1 MRQIIGLAILE
12 DEVIITSGR
21 QPPLHRERS
30 FYSHQETSYWSYF
43 RAVVKRPR
51 LPGLFLL
58 SPRILTV
65 SDIRYHDSPYSP
77 QSLETSSS
85 LTAIDPGIIITAG
98 CGVDIGQEQRTLFL
112 VVCRNRIKFFVH
124 FCGGLFHPITLE
136 REQRGKSLADRLMNL
151 LQELYFSDLPT
162 SMLSL
167 YFNFNWSQQELS
179 RLERSWKKPISQEV
193 HIVNAQTDKHF
204 QEISFDSSEDFN
216 FVIHQNYHNVYEQGL
231 KVLCADKSFTLLMK
245 IARSL

>member
-1 MRQIIGLAILE
+1 MRRIIGLAILE

-21 QPPLHRERS
+21 QPPLRRERS
-30 FYSHQETSYWSYF
+30 FYSPQGTSYWSYF

-65 SDIRYHDSPYSP
+65 SDIRYHDFRYSP
-77 QSLETSSS
+77 QSLETSSLLS
-85 LTAIDPGIIITAG
+85 AIDPGIIITAG

-124 FCGGLFHPITLE
+124 FCGGLFHPVTLE
-136 REQRGKSLADRLMNL
+136 LAQQGKSLADRLMNL
-151 LQELYFSDLPT
+151 LQELHFSELPT
-162 SMLSL
+162 SMLFLSS
-167 YFNFNWSQQELS
+167 NFNWSQQELS
-179 RLERSWKKPISQEV
+179 SLECSWKKPVSQEIHV
-193 HIVNAQTDKHF
+193 VNAQTDNQL
-204 QEISFDSSEDFN
+204 QELSFDSSEDFN

-231 KVLCADKSFTLLMK
+231 QVLCSDTSFAQLMK
-245 IARSL
+245 IARLL